1 MRLGVIAVLVLTTVA
16 LLSMSSVLV
25 KVYAQTPQSE
35 QSKPIK
41 CQTGALIG
49 YGGTIFGLADVCTN
63 ANSIDVDI
71 TTNYIPQPGK
81 VFEAWLVD
89 DFSKGSDYALS
100 MGKILNSGGLRFQE
114 VMNNATTYTDIVV
127 TQEPTGDLSPLP
139 SWSNAVAQTWL
150 LPPFGQ

>member
-1 MRLGVIAVLVLTTVA
+1 M
-16 LLSMSSVLV
+16 
-25 KVYAQTPQSE
+25 QTD
-35 QSKPIK
+35 
-41 CQTGALIG
+41 ALIG

-63 ANSIDVDI
+63 GNLIDVDI
-71 TTNYIPQPGK
+71 TTNHIPQSGN

-127 TQEPTGDLSPLP
+127 TQEPNSDLSPLP

-150 LPPFGQ
+150 LPPFAQ